1 MNIVFDL
8 PFLTRCLEGKASNKR
23 VHEAEAGCH
32 IYWISH
38 LCELYDQ
45 VHKVRFNWKQGT
57 DCPLRDAW
65 IEVADLVVFGH
76 PVSCFSLVDYL
87 CKCPS
92 NDSGI
97 SLLCFFSDI
106 NILCCCPCCCK
117 LYTSFLVPQI
127 GFSGALGRPNE
138 TLLVRSSRIVPPC
151 QRSSSSQSPQVRSC
165 MTLRPPPCCFVVV
178 IFAPLLPLTVL
189 GGSCCHGIL
198 LAGGDKCCDC

>member
-1 MNIVFDL
+1 MSSASMNIVFDL
-8 PFLTRCLEGKASNKR
+8 PFLMLCLEGKASNKR

-45 VHKVRFNWKQGT
+45 VHKVRFNRKQGT

-65 IEVADLVVFGH
+65 IGSQRLCPRTDSEAADLVVFGH

-106 NILCCCPCCCK
+106 NILRCCPCCCK

-127 GFSGALGRPNE
+127 GFSGALWTPN
-138 TLLVRSSRIVPPC
+138 
-151 QRSSSSQSPQVRSC
+151 
-165 MTLRPPPCCFVVV
+165 
-178 IFAPLLPLTVL
+178 
-189 GGSCCHGIL
+189 
-198 LAGGDKCCDC
+198 